1 MMIAVMVA
9 GLAAAAIAGVV
20 TSILVPLVAKIGVA
34 VQAVDYP
41 GGRRAHSGGVPRL
54 GGLAMAVGLTFGAG
68 GVALIKWPEWG
79 FRVAKSDLA
88 AVLLACGIVFMVGI
102 VDDLVG
108 VTIPKKLLAEIVAAA
123 LIAGSGWSFSALGLP
138 GGAALHLGSAG
149 PLLTVAW
156 LVGVTN
162 AINLIDGLDGLAS
175 GVVAII
181 AASLLVFSVLQDN
194 VFMVILMAAVV
205 GACVGFLRHNWAPA
219 QIFMGDSGSLSLGFI
234 LAVVSVHS
242 SLKSSAAVAILVPI
256 LALGV
261 PVMDTLLV
269 MLVRFL
275 ERPKGRASE
284 RLLRVFTADRNH
296 LHHLMARHGA
306 NRRTIVRVIY
316 LLVLVTCAMAMIVGL
331 TKHYNLGITLVLVE
345 VAAVIAIRSLGFS
358 RHARVLSTEA
368 REEMRSKLPKREGEA
383 TPVVE
388 S

>member
-1 MMIAVMVA
+1 MMIEVMVA
-9 GLAAAAIAGVV
+9 GLGAAVIAGVV
-20 TSILVPLVAKIGVA
+20 TSILVPLVARIAVA

-41 GGRRAHSGGVPRL
+41 GGRRAHGGGVPRL
-54 GGLAMAVGLTFGAG
+54 GGLAIALGLAFGAG
-68 GVALIKWPEWG
+68 GVALIVWPEWG
-79 FRVAKSDLA
+79 VRVARSELA
-88 AVLLACGIVFMVGI
+88 AVLLACGIVFLVGI

-108 VTIPKKLLAEIVAAA
+108 VSIPKKFLAELVAAT
-123 LIAGSGWSFSALGLP
+123 LIVGSGWYFSALGLP
-138 GGAALHLGSAG
+138 GGAALNLGSAG
-149 PLLTVAW
+149 PVLTVVW

-181 AASLLVFSVLQDN
+181 AASLLAFSVLQSN

-205 GACVGFLRHNWAPA
+205 GACAGFLRHNWAPA
-219 QIFMGDSGSLSLGFI
+219 KIFMGDAGSLSLGFL

-275 ERPKGRASE
+275 ERPKGRTSE
-284 RLLRVFTADRNH
+284 RLLRMFTADRNH

-316 LLVLVTCAMAMIVGL
+316 LLVLVTCVMAMVVGL
-331 TKHYNLGITLVLVE
+331 TKHYTLGITLVVVE
-345 VAAVIAIRSLGFS
+345 VAAVVAVRSLGFS
-358 RHARVLSTEA
+358 RQAKVLSTEA
-368 REEMRSKLPKREGEA
+368 RAEMRSKLPTSEGHPA
-383 TPVVE
+383 PPLK